1 MDRVTELIEELSE
14 SLGDQQQFQI
24 DQKLEQ
30 EQAVSDFYNT
40 PEGRQALGIAGAL
53 LTLGIPLPGARA
65 AGASKM
71 YGAVGTDM
79 SRMLTPPLTKIGK
92 KATTRRGPRGPINID
107 SSKQIPLPLR
117 GGRNTGGLSDTDKAM
132 LEFIKPRPRQEGIP
146 SVPTGKGTKSYI
158 EKISKTKP
166 TEQQLNMRNTIQQ
179 QLYRMDSMIRQGEK
193 VNMKEYFKLQKEL
206 EALNKILN

>member
-40 PEGRQALGIAGAL
+40 PEGKQALGIAGAL

-71 YGAVGTDM
+71 YGAVGTED
-79 SRMLTPPLTKIGK
+79 RK
-92 KATTRRGPRGPINID
+92 
-107 SSKQIPLPLR
+107 
-117 GGRNTGGLSDTDKAM
+117 
-132 LEFIKPRPRQEGIP
+132 
-146 SVPTGKGTKSYI
+146 SV
-158 EKISKTKP
+158 
-166 TEQQLNMRNTIQQ
+166 
-179 QLYRMDSMIRQGEK
+179 
-193 VNMKEYFKLQKEL
+193 V
-206 EALNKILN
+206 

>member
-14 SLGDQQQFQI
+14 SLEDQQQFQI

-40 PEGRQALGIAGAL
+40 PEGKQALGIAGAL

-71 YGAVGTDM
+71 YRTAPKKEPLLPTLKKYIEDQKLADQRLMFQQMKLRNEIKNRPPIGSGSRVGTDVAG
-79 SRMLTPPLTKIGK
+79 RTPMPQPKPQLSVV
-92 KATTRRGPRGPINID
+92 RGPRGPINID

-132 LEFIKPRPRQEGIP
+132 LEFIKPRPRQE
-146 SVPTGKGTKSYI
+146 
-158 EKISKTKP
+158 
-166 TEQQLNMRNTIQQ
+166 
-179 QLYRMDSMIRQGEK
+179 
-193 VNMKEYFKLQKEL
+193 
-206 EALNKILN
+206 